1 MLIGLTG
8 SNASGKGE
16 IARYLVSKGY
26 RYHSLSDVVR
36 DEAEKRG
43 LDPSRENLI
52 KVGNDLRIQH
62 GPSILAVRVR
72 KRLTGKDV
80 VDSIRNPSEAM
91 ELKKEEGCFII
102 GVEAP
107 IELRFKRS
115 LDRGRGGDGFTF
127 DEFAAKEAKENSL
140 DPAAQQLN
148 ECMKLA
154 DRIIVNDGTL
164 EDLHRKIDEMLTRF
178 TPGNSGG

>member
-8 SNASGKGE
+8 PNASGKGE
-16 IARYLVSKGY
+16 IARYLISKGY

-36 DEAEKRG
+36 EEAEKRG

-52 KVGNDLRIQH
+52 KVGNDLRAQH
-62 GPSILAVRVR
+62 GASVLAERIR
-72 KRLTGKDV
+72 QRLTGKDV

-91 ELKKEEGCFII
+91 ELKKEKPCLLI
-102 GVEAP
+102 GVDAP
-107 IELRFKRS
+107 IELRFRRS

-127 DEFAAKEAKENSL
+127 EEFAAKEEKENSL

-154 DRIIVNDGTL
+154 DQIIINDGTL
-164 EDLHRKIDEMLTRF
+164 EDLHEKVDKMLGRA
-178 TPGNSGG
+178 GSNDA